1 VREFATS
8 EDNADKRCHYSS
20 DDVSRR
26 LVHTATTGLS
36 CRCRVRL
43 GGVNWI
49 PTDNSRLSPTE
60 NNLKSERVESNRPT
74 HTRHDTDRTVL
85 SCLAR
90 RCELDII
97 ETASIVKLS
106 VVRLSVCLSLP
117 SFGRH
122 SPLRRVCC
130 CGPGNQEISIA
141 GMQGR
146 VQ

>member
-26 LVHTATTGLS
+26 LVHTATPDTTRLS

-85 SCLAR
+85 SCMAR
-90 RCELDII
+90 RESGGAVRPLD
-97 ETASIVKLS
+97 A
-106 VVRLSVCLSLP
+106 
-117 SFGRH
+117 
-122 SPLRRVCC
+122 LRRRTHLSGYRADSVHTATSEDKTVAPACR
-130 CGPGNQEISIA
+130 PPPPP
-141 GMQGR
+141 
-146 VQ
+146 